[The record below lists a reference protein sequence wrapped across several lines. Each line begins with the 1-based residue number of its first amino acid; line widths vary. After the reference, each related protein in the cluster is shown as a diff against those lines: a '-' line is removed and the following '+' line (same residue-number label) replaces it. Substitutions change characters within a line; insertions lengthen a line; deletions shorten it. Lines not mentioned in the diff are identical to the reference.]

1 MTFPK
6 ITEGVMGVLK
16 NPQKEAENGCNRC
29 KDVHYIHTPNKSAPL
44 NKDEVKELYRKLRT
58 SGVDHTANI
67 FHRSIGHSSLCT
79 LQRFVNSML

>member
-1 MTFPK
+1 
-6 ITEGVMGVLK
+6 MGVIVVK
-16 NPQKEAENGCNRC
+16 MC
-29 KDVHYIHTPNKSAPL
+29 ITSITPNKSAPL